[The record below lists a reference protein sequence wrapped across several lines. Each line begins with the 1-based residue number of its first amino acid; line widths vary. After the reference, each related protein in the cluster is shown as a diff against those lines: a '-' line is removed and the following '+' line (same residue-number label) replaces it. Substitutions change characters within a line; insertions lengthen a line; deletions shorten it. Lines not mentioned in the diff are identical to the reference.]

1 MRKGK
6 LVYSDRKRTSGYLT
20 SKKRRSWM
28 KDYKTTRGKYEG
40 KKNAFII
47 FIILLIFHSY
57 THILKSVNL
66 DIFNICSGF
75 CIITPKQSCFKRKK
89 KNINVKAM

>member
-40 KKNAFII
+40 KKNAFI
-47 FIILLIFHSY
+47 
-57 THILKSVNL
+57 
-66 DIFNICSGF
+66 
-75 CIITPKQSCFKRKK
+75 
-89 KNINVKAM
+89 M